1 MKNQKGMS
9 VRPMAGDQIKLDKL
23 EGATIVITDY
33 SVRQN
38 HKDSEFFVRFQFIV
52 LNDDGT
58 RHLYVTNNGSH
69 EIKEFFK
76 LAEAGKVELPL
87 KTKICVEG
95 KSFYFEGF
103 HTTSQE
109 ACELL
114 CAKLGI

>member
-1 MKNQKGMS
+1 M
-9 VRPMAGDQIKLDKL
+9 D
-23 EGATIVITDY
+23 E
-33 SVRQN
+33 
-38 HKDSEFFVRFQFIV
+38 E
-52 LNDDGT
+52 
-58 RHLYVTNNGSH
+58 
-69 EIKEFFK
+69 
-76 LAEAGKVELPL
+76 GKVELPL

>member
-1 MKNQKGMS
+1 MTLIGQKNIDMTKQPSLENGMMYGCS
-9 VRPMAGDQIKLDKL
+9 VG
-23 EGATIVITDY
+23 
-33 SVRQN
+33 QN
-38 HKDSEFFVRFQFIV
+38 HKDSEFFVSFQFIV

-58 RHLYVTNNGSH
+58 RHLYVTNNGSY

-76 LAEAGKVELPL
+76 LAEEGKVDLPL

>member
-1 MKNQKGMS
+1 MTLIGQKNIDITKQPSSENGMMYGCS
-9 VRPMAGDQIKLDKL
+9 V
-23 EGATIVITDY
+23 GA
-33 SVRQN
+33 SC
-38 HKDSEFFVRFQFIV
+38 
-52 LNDDGT
+52 
-58 RHLYVTNNGSH
+58 H
-69 EIKEFFK
+69 EAHGMLSPAVE
-76 LAEAGKVELPL
+76 GKVDFPL